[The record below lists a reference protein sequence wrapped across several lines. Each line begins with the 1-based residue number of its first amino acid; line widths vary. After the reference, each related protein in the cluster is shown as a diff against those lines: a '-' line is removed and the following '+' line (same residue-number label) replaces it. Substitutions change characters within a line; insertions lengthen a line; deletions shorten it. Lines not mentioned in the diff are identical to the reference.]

1 MSFCVHVC
9 CIHFCSATDY
19 GPKFYNVRP
28 SSLVGEEGG
37 EDMVE
42 TGIDEEVSQMSHKL
56 CILPA
61 LRCVYILAAMFV

>member
-1 MSFCVHVC
+1 MYNFYLHTFLFS
-9 CIHFCSATDY
+9 TDY

-42 TGIDEEVSQMSHKL
+42 TGIDEEVSK
-56 CILPA
+56 
-61 LRCVYILAAMFV
+61 YIPPHL